1 MATIAEEVIGQ
12 RPKARSLKGMTA
24 LVTGGTRGIG
34 QAIVEELAGDGA
46 AVHTCSR
53 TQADLDRCLQQWHTK
68 GYRVTGS
75 VCDVLHPDQRLSLM
89 ESVSSLF
96 DGKLNILVNNSGA
109 LLHKKAP
116 EVTCEEFSTIMGT
129 NFDATYHLCQLS
141 YPLLKAST
149 LGSIV
154 NISSISGI
162 VSLPYTSVYGASKAA
177 MNQLTRSLACEWA
190 KDNIRVNAVA
200 AGLIMTKML
209 SSAMVRPHSYSFLLS
224 CPVPRERIG
233 EASEISSWVAFLCS
247 PAASYT
253 TGQVIAVDGG
263 LTINGFN

>member
-162 VSLPYTSVYGASKAA
+162 VSLPYTSVYGASKGTLNCQSRMHAP
-177 MNQLTRSLACEWA
+177 
-190 KDNIRVNAVA
+190 
-200 AGLIMTKML
+200 LITFIIGMI
-209 SSAMVRPHSYSFLLS
+209 SFFHLHLHLHLHL
-224 CPVPRERIG
+224 R
-233 EASEISSWVAFLCS
+233 
-247 PAASYT
+247 
-253 TGQVIAVDGG
+253 G
-263 LTINGFN
+263 LTI